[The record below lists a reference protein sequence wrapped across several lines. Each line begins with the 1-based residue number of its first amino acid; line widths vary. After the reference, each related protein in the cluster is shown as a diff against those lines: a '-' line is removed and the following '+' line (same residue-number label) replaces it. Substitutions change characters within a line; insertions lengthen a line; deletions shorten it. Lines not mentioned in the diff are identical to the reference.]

1 MMQQKLRILCV
12 DDDAA
17 GLMVRTMLLE
27 RFGYEVI
34 PADTGEKA
42 LSILAREDI
51 DLAIIDY
58 CLGSMTGPQL
68 AERMKKQQPDL
79 RIILLSGS
87 MELSE
92 GLENIDRLMLK
103 GEGPQRLAALVRL
116 LTAEKG
122 EHAA

>member
-1 MMQQKLRILCV
+1 MQEKLRILCV

-17 GLMVRTMLLE
+17 GLMIRTMLLE

-42 LSILAREDI
+42 MSILAAEGI
-51 DLAIIDY
+51 DLAIVDY
-58 CLGSMTGPQL
+58 CLGSMTGTEL
-68 AERMKKQQPDL
+68 AERMKKQQPEL
-79 RIILLSGS
+79 RIILLSGA
-87 MELSE
+87 MDISE
-92 GLENIDRLMLK
+92 GLENIDRFLLK

-116 LTAEKG
+116 LTEEKN